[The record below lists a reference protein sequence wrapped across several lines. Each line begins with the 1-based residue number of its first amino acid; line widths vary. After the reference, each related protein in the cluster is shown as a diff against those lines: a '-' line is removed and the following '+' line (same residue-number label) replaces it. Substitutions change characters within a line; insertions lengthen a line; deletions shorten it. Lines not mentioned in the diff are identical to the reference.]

1 MSFEKYKELLRNL
14 LDDYRYN
21 HSLAV
26 ADEARRLAVKYGADE
41 DKAYLAGLLHDVTK
55 NYSKEEHLQIF
66 SRFDIILSDVE
77 KNAQKLWHAISGSVY
92 VREILGITDEEIIN
106 SIRYHTTGK
115 REMSILELL
124 IFVADFTSADRNYPD
139 VDVMRGLADKS
150 LYDAAIYAL
159 NYTINDLKNK
169 GATVHPDTL
178 SAYEYLIS
186 NQKGE
191 V

>member
-1 MSFEKYKELLRNL
+1 M

-26 ADEARRLAVKYGADE
+26 ADEARRLALKYGANE
-41 DKAYLAGLLHDVTK
+41 DKAYIAGLLHDITK

-66 SRFDIILSDVE
+66 SHFDIILSDIE
-77 KNAQKLWHAISGSVY
+77 KNAPKLWHAISGSVY
-92 VREILGITDEEIIN
+92 AREILGIKDEEIIS
-106 SIRYHTTGK
+106 SIRYHTTCK
-115 REMSILELL
+115 TEISLLEIL

-139 VDVMRGLADKS
+139 VDIMRKLADDS
-150 LYDAAIYAL
+150 LENAAIYAL
-159 NYTINDLKNK
+159 GYLINDLKNK

-186 NQKGE
+186 KQKGE